1 MKRAAEKQ
9 LIKDG
14 MDDDDDGIEVL
25 PSTGFKKADE
35 SILARRQ
42 IKGLPRRSGLASN
55 TPSVRTP
62 STTTAEPAPPSK
74 FAGFSGFG
82 TSATT
87 PTPFSFASAS
97 SAPGPPAAPKLT
109 PAIPAASHF
118 PMSST
123 TYSVLPSSIFGGAS
137 VSSSA
142 SPATKAFA
150 SIVGSSSAEPTAPP
164 ASTEE
169 DQKEVDYYKA
179 LRGLNISFL
188 SAVSKAIESD
198 PFVDVADLLERYKTL
213 RVSVKSDLDE
223 KAKPAKAPSTPS
235 FTESKPAEAPKPPP
249 TFSMPVPPASY
260 AGFNPPAASSTTAT
274 SPPTGGGFVPKIGSS
289 ISGSS
294 LGSPF
299 SFGTSK
305 PAAESAAASEP
316 PKSAFSFGSTTSAS
330 HPPTSAPASYFSFG
344 APSSSSTSIFGSKP
358 PASTSSTSLFAPST
372 SSTSIFG
379 ASSSSSSIFGSGSTF
394 GSKPL
399 VADSSNDADDEKE
412 KDKDDKK
419 PAIPFSFSSS
429 GSGASTPFG
438 IGTPSAGTGA
448 TTPEK
453 DKDKAGSGFSFG
465 SASPGKPSVFSGFG
479 TAKAGSIGNPVGF
492 GFGSPPRT
500 PDIDDD
506 TAGSGPVKALPFSFG
521 APLAKA
527 SPFAFGAGTG
537 APSGSGSV
545 FASGE
550 DKEKEGGSSGS
561 GEGTPAPAFGDET
574 QGKAPAPLLASG
586 SAHDLEGEGEEGE
599 ETMHEIRSKVFKL
612 TQDKEGKAQ
621 WGDLGVGMLRLK
633 RHKETDAR
641 RVLLRNSGT
650 GKITINFL
658 VHGGMNPTVADKVV
672 SFMGHADGASTPY
685 RIRCKTADQAKE
697 LKAAL
702 DRELEFVK
710 SKDS

>member
-14 MDDDDDGIEVL
+14 MDDDDDGIEEV
-25 PSTGFKKADE
+25 PRTGFKKADE
-35 SILARRQ
+35 SILAGRQ

-55 TPSVRTP
+55 APSVRAP
-62 STTTAEPAPPSK
+62 STTTVEPAPPSK

-123 TYSVLPSSIFGGAS
+123 TSSVLPSSIFGGAS

-164 ASTEE
+164 VSTEE

-213 RVSVKSDLDE
+213 RVSVKSDFNE

-274 SPPTGGGFVPKIGSS
+274 SLPAGGGFVPKIGSS

-305 PAAESAAASEP
+305 PAAESASASEP

-330 HPPTSAPASYFSFG
+330 HPATSAPASYFSFG
-344 APSSSSTSIFGSKP
+344 APSSSSSSIFGGKP

-379 ASSSSSSIFGSGSTF
+379 ASSSSSSVFGSGSTF

-399 VADSSNDADDEKE
+399 AADSSNDADDEKE
-412 KDKDDKK
+412 KDKDEKK
-419 PAIPFSFSSS
+419 PPVPFSFSSS

-438 IGTPSAGTGA
+438 SAGTGA

-465 SASPGKPSVFSGFG
+465 SASPGKPLVFSGFG

-500 PDIDDD
+500 PDIDGSGED
-506 TAGSGPVKALPFSFG
+506 SGPVKALPFSFG
-521 APLAKA
+521 APSKA
-527 SPFAFGAGTG
+527 SPFAFGAG
-537 APSGSGSV
+537 APTASVFGSGS
-545 FASGE
+545 AE
-550 DKEKEGGSSGS
+550 DKKEEGSSGS
-561 GEGTPAPAFGDET
+561 GEGTPAPAFGEESKPP
-574 QGKAPAPLLASG
+574 GPLLASG

-599 ETMHEIRSKVFKL
+599 ETTHEIRSKVFKL

>member
-14 MDDDDDGIEVL
+14 MDDDDDGIE
-25 PSTGFKKADE
+25 KADE
-35 SILARRQ
+35 STLAGRHTSRC
-42 IKGLPRRSGLASN
+42 RASSAN
-55 TPSVRTP
+55 TCNLTK
-62 STTTAEPAPPSK
+62 PAPPCK
-74 FAGFSGFG
+74 FVGFSGFG
-82 TSATT
+82 TSTTT

-97 SAPGPPAAPKLT
+97 SAPGPPAAPKLA

-123 TYSVLPSSIFGGAS
+123 TSSVLPSSIFGGAS

-179 LRGLNISFL
+179 LRGLNVSFL

-274 SPPTGGGFVPKIGSS
+274 SLPTGGGFVPKIGSS

-330 HPPTSAPASYFSFG
+330 HPATSTPGSSFTFG
-344 APSSSSTSIFGSKP
+344 APSSSSTSIFGGKP

-379 ASSSSSSIFGSGSTF
+379 ASSSSVFGSGSTF

-399 VADSSNDADDEKE
+399 AADSSNDADDEKE
-412 KDKDDKK
+412 KDKDEKK
-419 PAIPFSFSSS
+419 PPVPFSFSSS

-438 IGTPSAGTGA
+438 SAGTGA
-448 TTPEK
+448 MTPEK

-527 SPFAFGAGTG
+527 SPFVFGAGTG

>member
-9 LIKDG
+9 LIGDG
-14 MDDDDDGIEVL
+14 MDDADDGIER
-25 PSTGFKKADE
+25 ADE
-35 SILARRQ
+35 STLAGRHTSRC
-42 IKGLPRRSGLASN
+42 RASSAN
-55 TPSVRTP
+55 TCNLTK
-62 STTTAEPAPPSK
+62 PAPPSK
-74 FAGFSGFG
+74 FVGFSGFG
-82 TSATT
+82 TSTTT
-87 PTPFSFASAS
+87 PTPFSFASTS

-118 PMSST
+118 PMPST
-123 TYSVLPSSIFGGAS
+123 TSSVLPSSIFGGAS

-235 FTESKPAEAPKPPP
+235 FMESKPAEAPKPPP

-260 AGFNPPAASSTTAT
+260 GGFNPPAASSTTAT

-330 HPPTSAPASYFSFG
+330 NPATSAPASYFSFG

-438 IGTPSAGTGA
+438 AGMPSAGTGT

-453 DKDKAGSGFSFG
+453 DKTASGGSGFSFG

-500 PDIDDD
+500 PDIDGSGED
-506 TAGSGPVKALPFSFG
+506 SGPVKALPFSFG

-527 SPFAFGAGTG
+527 SPFAFGAG
-537 APSGSGSV
+537 A
-545 FASGE
+545 ASTSAE
-550 DKEKEGGSSGS
+550 DKAEGSSGS
-561 GEGTPAPAFGDET
+561 GEGTPAPAFGEESKPP
-574 QGKAPAPLLASG
+574 GPLLASG

-599 ETMHEIRSKVFKL
+599 ETIHEIRSKVFKL